1 MLCYFFLPFYR
12 RMGLYTLS
20 EYLGR
25 RFDDRSRLVYSVTN
39 MAFLLIQM
47 VGTMILGALTIAT
60 LTADSQ
66 YAISYE
72 LAVCLLAAVAAGYTF
87 FGGLK
92 ADIFNDV
99 VQSVLL
105 LIASGMLA
113 VLAIW
118 HPNVGGLSGLLEKQP
133 EKFHVFF
140 EAGHPEL
147 PWSGVLSGLMV
158 MHLYYWGTNQ
168 FIVQRTLGARS
179 DWDARMGTV
188 AAGFFKLLIPF
199 LCIVPGMAAGYILP
213 IDPMTESDTA
223 FAGLTRALLPAG
235 YGLVGLVMAG
245 LVAGILSTID
255 SMMNSTA
262 TLFTFDIYKKY
273 VRPEASE
280 MRLIWVGRAAMMLMV
295 ALAIGLSLY
304 FGQAKGG
311 IFNRMADYNA
321 YLVPGVIVAYVAG
334 ILQPFV
340 TRTASFVSILAGPFL
355 SVFLEQ
361 LARFGFDH
369 QLQAFHR
376 AGLATLACYGLLLI
390 VSLSTQHER
399 DHDREQFTWSRF
411 KNQRHSGQDA
421 EKSLTRSSLMSFIH
435 QRGKVEPFIKRHEE
449 RLKKNPKDRLSVY
462 LLSEVYSRV
471 RENPER
477 SVELLKQLAALDGK
491 KPGEAVDVN
500 TSAKLAMQY
509 IRAKE
514 YQKGAELYEQIA
526 PLDKTLEAWHWK
538 EAAAAWLKHKQND
551 KALAAAKK
559 SEEATPEKRNEQL
572 AHFWHRNLAD
582 VFLAAGEP
590 KLAIP
595 HYEKAIETTKI
606 EGYLKGCKASLAEAR
621 EKAKD

>member
-1 MLCYFFLPFYR
+1 MAGSLSILIAQSSSVPLQWLDVLVVAASVIGVTAFGMWIGRKEKNTGDYYLAGKTIAWWAVAGSIFGTNISSHHMVGMMGAGLKEGFAQANFEFGAIFGLLMLCYFFLPFYR

-25 RFDDRSRLVYSVTN
+25 RFDDRSQLVYSITN

-66 YAISYE
+66 FAISYE
-72 LAVCLLAAVAAGYTF
+72 LAVCLLASVAAAYTF

-105 LIASGMLA
+105 LLGSGMLA

-118 HPNVGGLSGLLEKQP
+118 HPNVGGLFGLLEKQP

-140 EAGHPEL
+140 EASHPEL

-158 MHLYYWGTNQ
+158 LHLYYWGTNQ

-179 DWDARMGTV
+179 DWDARMGTIT
-188 AAGFFKLLIPF
+188 AGFFKLLIPF
-199 LCIVPGMAAGYILP
+199 LCIVPGMAAGYILA
-213 IDPMTESDTA
+213 IDPATESDTA
-223 FAGLTRALLPAG
+223 FAGLTRALLPTG

-280 MRLIWVGRAAMMLMV
+280 MRLIWVGRVAMMLMV

-304 FGQAKGG
+304 FGRTKGG
-311 IFNRMADYNA
+311 IFNRMADFNA

-340 TRTASFVSILAGPFL
+340 TRTASFVCILAGPLL
-355 SVFLEQ
+355 SVLFEQ
-361 LARFGFDH
+361 MARLIFDH

-376 AGLATLACYGLLLI
+376 AGLATLACYGLLLT
-390 VSLSTQHER
+390 VSFWSQHER
-399 DHDREQFTWSRF
+399 DRDREQYTWSRY
-411 KNQRHSGQDA
+411 KNQRQSGQDLA
-421 EKSLTRSSLMSFIH
+421 RPWW
-435 QRGKVEPFIKRHEE
+435 QRDK
-449 RLKKNPKDRLSVY
+449 LWASV
-462 LLSEVYSRV
+462 
-471 RENPER
+471 
-477 SVELLKQLAALDGK
+477 LA
-491 KPGEAVDVN
+491 
-500 TSAKLAMQY
+500 TCTLAMCWFF
-509 IRAKE
+509 
-514 YQKGAELYEQIA
+514 G
-526 PLDKTLEAWHWK
+526 
-538 EAAAAWLKHKQND
+538 
-551 KALAAAKK
+551 
-559 SEEATPEKRNEQL
+559 
-572 AHFWHRNLAD
+572 
-582 VFLAAGEP
+582 
-590 KLAIP
+590 
-595 HYEKAIETTKI
+595 
-606 EGYLKGCKASLAEAR
+606 
-621 EKAKD
+621 

>member
-1 MLCYFFLPFYR
+1 MAGSLPILIAQSSSVPLQWLDVLILAVSVIGVTAFGMWIGRKEENTGDYYLAGKTVAWWAVAGSIFGTNISSHHMVGMMGAGLKEGFAQANFEFGAIFGLLMLCYFFLPFYR

-25 RFDDRSRLVYSVTN
+25 RFDDRSRLVYSITN

-72 LAVCLLAAVAAGYTF
+72 LAVCLLAAVAAAYTF

-158 MHLYYWGTNQ
+158 LHLYYWGTNQ

-179 DWDARMGTV
+179 DWDARMGTIT
-188 AAGFFKLLIPF
+188 AGFFKLLIPF
-199 LCIVPGMAAGYILP
+199 LCIVPGMAAGYILA
-213 IDPMTESDTA
+213 IDPATESDTA
-223 FAGLTRALLPAG
+223 FAGLTRTLLPTG

-304 FGQAKGG
+304 FGQDEGG
-311 IFNRMADYNA
+311 H
-321 YLVPGVIVAYVAG
+321 
-334 ILQPFV
+334 LQPHGRLQRLSCARRDRGLRGRDLAATCDSHRFIRLHSGGSLFV
-340 TRTASFVSILAGPFL
+340 DPFRTDGAPRIRSPTTGL
-355 SVFLEQ
+355 SP
-361 LARFGFDH
+361 R
-369 QLQAFHR
+369 
-376 AGLATLACYGLLLI
+376 GLATLACYGLLLI

-399 DHDREQFTWSRF
+399 DRDREQYTWSRF
-411 KNQRHSGQDA
+411 KHQRHGGQDA
-421 EKSLTRSSLMSFIH
+421 TPPWW
-435 QRGKVEPFIKRHEE
+435 QRDKLWAGAGGMHASDV
-449 RLKKNPKDRLSVY
+449 LVL
-462 LLSEVYSRV
+462 RV
-471 RENPER
+471 SARGREH
-477 SVELLKQLAALDGK
+477 L
-491 KPGEAVDVN
+491 
-500 TSAKLAMQY
+500 
-509 IRAKE
+509 RA
-514 YQKGAELYEQIA
+514 
-526 PLDKTLEAWHWK
+526 
-538 EAAAAWLKHKQND
+538 N
-551 KALAAAKK
+551 
-559 SEEATPEKRNEQL
+559 
-572 AHFWHRNLAD
+572 
-582 VFLAAGEP
+582 
-590 KLAIP
+590 
-595 HYEKAIETTKI
+595 
-606 EGYLKGCKASLAEAR
+606 
-621 EKAKD
+621 